1 MTEQVI
7 DIRDRIEKMRT
18 QMTGSSNSS
27 NNLKKQQVE
36 SKNTPKNSIKIEK
49 METVEIV
56 KTANEEKTQIPK
68 NEVNLF
74 KKPETSK
81 NENFKKEYNF
91 SNMNTNTSTSNTKT
105 YKDYQNENIVDDN
118 KKNVRLEEDKPFPQ
132 FNLNVSNP
140 ISWKLMLLIMLMQLL
155 TNIMLVVV
163 LYLK

>member
-18 QMTGSSNSS
+18 QMTSSSDPS
-27 NNLKKQQVE
+27 NNLKKQRVE
-36 SKNTPKNSIKIEK
+36 NKNPPKNSIKIEK
-49 METVEIV
+49 MENVEIV

-68 NEVNLF
+68 NEINLLN
-74 KKPETSK
+74 KLETSK

-118 KKNVRLEEDKPFPQ
+118 KKNVRLDEDKPFPQ